1 MVNKIIE
8 DLELEI
14 QKSSSNYESKKLKYK
29 LSFFKRATSERPEYD
44 YSKVEYK
51 GATTKI
57 NLCCKEHGNFETTPQ
72 KLFKGGRCPT
82 CTKRDKSLKLTKSSD
97 TFIKQV
103 QEVSPQYDYSKVVY
117 KHCKEK
123 VEVICSVH
131 GSFFAQP
138 NTLLKGCGCK
148 QCSFKR
154 ISKNKGLDLDEFL
167 KRVKHRHQDKFK
179 IFKETYTNKRGFIKI
194 ECEKHGVLNTRALQ
208 LLESDY
214 GCPKC
219 GEEAIY
225 SKNRVKVDEL
235 NSRIFNKFGNK
246 IKIDY
251 TNQKTLRG
259 KVKAY
264 CTIHGKFSSSIHNI
278 LKSNYGCPKCY
289 AEIRGLKQITPFEIF
304 LEKANKKFK
313 NKFKYI
319 KDTYLKGSE
328 KMVAICPTHGEFKII
343 PSQHLTQTYG
353 CFQCMLED
361 NEGEM
366 NKYRAYSNNPT
377 MLYYVKIL
385 KEDKVYFKIGITTK
399 TLKSRFNQLK
409 KEDAVFKDI
418 VTRHFETG
426 KEAYSIEQEIL
437 SKNKKYLIDFEL
449 LPLTRGN
456 SEIFSK
462 DIYEKIKHYF

>member
-1 MVNKIIE
+1 MINKIIE
-8 DLELEI
+8 DLEVEI
-14 QKSSSNYESKKLKYK
+14 QNSSSTYESKELKYK
-29 LSFFKRATSERPEYD
+29 LNFFKRASLERPEYD
-44 YSKVEYK
+44 
-51 GATTKI
+51 
-57 NLCCKEHGNFETTPQ
+57 F
-72 KLFKGGRCPT
+72 
-82 CTKRDKSLKLTKSSD
+82 
-97 TFIKQV
+97 
-103 QEVSPQYDYSKVVY
+103 SKVVY
-117 KHCKEK
+117 INSRTK